1 MEGLHAETP
10 ILWPVTQRAD
20 LLEKSL
26 MLGKIEGERRKKW
39 QRMRWLASII
49 DSMDGNLS
57 KLQKIVE
64 DRGAWC
70 AAVAKS
76 QTRIS

>member
-1 MEGLHAETP
+1 
-10 ILWPVTQRAD
+10 
-20 LLEKSL
+20 

-39 QRMRWLASII
+39 QRMRWLVSII
-49 DSMDGNLS
+49 DSMDRNLS
-57 KLQKIVE
+57 NLQKIVE

-76 QTRIS
+76 RTRISDYSIYTHL